1 VGYHSAIK
9 RQLLRP
15 RCAVA
20 HRTMRYGSGRLAFR
34 RGDAVAIVTPDLG
47 PFYVF
52 KAGATADDFEHGKGL
67 LYTYDSQQELRRYVV
82 EEEA

>member
-1 VGYHSAIK
+1 MGYREAIK
-9 RQLLRP
+9 RHLLRP

-20 HRTMRYGSGRLAFR
+20 RRTMRYGSGRLAFH

-52 KAGATADDFEHGKGL
+52 KAGATADDFEHGTGL
-67 LYTYDSQQELRRYVV
+67 LYTYDSQQELSKYV
-82 EEEA
+82 EEA

>member
-1 VGYHSAIK
+1 MNHYRSTIE
-9 RQLLRP
+9 RYLLRP
-15 RCAVA
+15 RAA
-20 HRTMRYGSGRLAFR
+20 TARRTMQYGSGRLAFR

-67 LYTYDSQQELRRYVV
+67 LYTYDSQQELSRYV
-82 EEEA
+82 EEA